1 MRAIDPLTEPIVE
14 LYSAM
19 QEDLICQI
27 ARRFDGYEKVTG
39 ALLWQVT
46 MLSQTRALDA
56 DLVAVIARYSQKS
69 ETQIRRMLE
78 QAGFANLDPAALSH
92 AYRMGYLSAD
102 PAQLAKSV
110 PIRTLIDQ
118 SYRELNGTFRLI
130 RTRALESARTAY
142 MTAINRAYVEAAS
155 GVYDAP
161 TAIRRAVQDMAAKGI
176 TGATYQRSDGTI
188 VRYDLEGVARR
199 DTLTAAHR
207 LANDVSHEAC
217 EQIGA
222 THVEVSS
229 HIGARVSLKDPV
241 ANHAG
246 WQGKIYRME
255 GSDEYPNL
263 REKTG
268 YPDEIQGLG
277 GVNCRHRMYPFIPGV
292 SVPAQRDV
300 DPVENERLYRLTQRQ
315 RRYEREIRKLKRQ
328 KAAAIAMGDEESAK
342 KLGVKLKEKQLAMNR
357 FCEQNGLKRDW
368 NREAVAQEMQ
378 PKKAEFDY
386 GAGDENFSR
395 IEGNHSVDEDLRAV
409 NPNYATGEKRWTK
422 NCQRA
427 VPAYEMRRRGYDVTA
442 KPLPDN
448 YKTDP
453 LAAAGGCFEAFENAE
468 VIRVPLGNGQKQIE
482 EQMAQWGDGA
492 RAMIRI
498 RHMSG
503 QGHVF
508 CCEQVEGKTVYIDP
522 QRGMRDVSDLLT
534 NASGGSTMF
543 ARVDH
548 LKPSELMSECCT
560 GRKEPTEK

>member
-1 MRAIDPLTEPIVE
+1 MRMRAIDPLTEPIVK

-19 QEDLICQI
+19 QEDLIREI

-56 DLVAVIARYSQKS
+56 DLVAVIARYSKKS

-78 QAGFANLDPAALSH
+78 RAGFANLDPAALSR

-102 PAQLAKSV
+102 PAQLTKSV

-229 HIGARVSLKDPV
+229 HIGAQVSLKDPI
-241 ANHAG
+241 ANHVG
-246 WQGKIYRME
+246 WQGKIYRID
-255 GSDEYPNL
+255 GADEYPNL

-300 DPVENERLYRLTQRQ
+300 DPAENERLYRLMQRQ

-342 KLGVKLKEKQLAMNR
+342 RLSAKLKEKQLAMNR

-378 PKKAEFDY
+378 PKNAGFDY
-386 GAGDENFSR
+386 GTDDESFSR
-395 IEGNHSVDEDLRAV
+395 IAGDHSVDEDIRAA
-409 NPNYATGEKRWTK
+409 NPNYATGERRWTM
-422 NCQRA
+422 NCQRTA
-427 VPAYEMRRRGYDVTA
+427 PAYEMRRRGYDVTA
-442 KPLPDN
+442 KPLPDH
-448 YKTDP
+448 YETDP

-468 VIRVPLGNGQKQIE
+468 VIRVPLGNGRKQIE
-482 EQMAQWGDGA
+482 EQMAKWGDGA

-498 RHMSG
+498 RNLG
-503 QGHVF
+503 NGFGHAF
-508 CCEQVEGKTVYIDP
+508 CCEQISGKTVYVDP
-522 QRGMRDVSDLLT
+522 QRGLTDVRDLWT
-534 NASGGSTMF
+534 KAQGGATMF
-543 ARVDH
+543 ARVDQ
-548 LKPSELMSECCT
+548 LKPSDLMADCCKT
-560 GRKEPTEK
+560 VEE

>member
-548 LKPSELMSECCT
+548 LKPSELISECCEK
-560 GRKEPTEK
+560 REESTEK